1 MTFLMSLLI
10 MLSKTMGLNNFEELY
25 EGLLGLGIITNV
37 EFLKWLGQCSTR
49 IQALAM
55 LVK

>member
-1 MTFLMSLLI
+1 MSLLI

-25 EGLLGLGIITNV
+25 EGILGLGIITNV